1 MADNNKTAG
10 GSPGDKGPSDIRPI
24 SITDEMKRSYLD
36 YAMSVIVSRALPDI
50 RDGLKPVHRRIL
62 YAMHRLGLEWNKK
75 HMKSSKVVG
84 DTMGDFHPHG
94 NAPIYEALVRMAQ
107 DFSMRVPLVDG
118 QGNFG
123 SVDGDPPAAERYTE
137 SRLTKIAQF
146 LLDDLDKNTVE
157 FRSNY
162 DDRLQEPTV
171 LPAKFPNLLVNG
183 SGGIAVGMATNIPP
197 HNLGEVID
205 ACIAHLDNPE
215 ISIDELIQIIPGPDF
230 PTGGTILGRVGIAA
244 AYHKGRGSIVM
255 RAKVDTEEI
264 RKDREALIVTAIPYQ
279 VNKRTLIE
287 KIAELVRDKR
297 VEGISDIWDE
307 SNREGMRIVIE
318 LKRDAIADVVLNQ
331 LWRFSEL
338 QSTFGANMLAINGGR
353 PEQLNLRDII
363 TTFTA
368 FREEVVSRRTK
379 HLLGKARDRAHVLVG
394 LAVAVANIDDMIRL
408 IRAAPSPAAARE
420 QMMERDWPAKDIGP
434 LVELIGDPR
443 HSLQAGGTMRLS
455 DEQARAILDL
465 RLQRLT
471 ALGRDEI
478 GDELKKLGEEIKD
491 YLAILASRARIVDI
505 IKKEL
510 TDIKAEFAT
519 PRLTDIV
526 DMEGEVEDEDLIQRE
541 DVVVTVSHRGYIK
554 RVPLSTYRSQR
565 RGGKG
570 RSGMQTRDEDVVTQI
585 FIASTHTPVL
595 FFSSRGMVYRMKVWR
610 LPAATPQSV
619 GKALVNLLPLAEGE
633 TITSILPL
641 PEDEK
646 TWGTLELMF
655 ATKAGNVRRN
665 SLADFE
671 NINRNGKIA
680 MKLDEG
686 DRIVRVAV
694 CSPEDDVLLTTAEG
708 QCIRFQIKE
717 EVRLF
722 KGRASDGVRGIRLA
736 DGDEVISMAILRHV
750 DASAGERA
758 VYIRQALAMRRAQG
772 PEAMEGAPEAEV
784 EAEAEGAEADVNLS
798 PARYAELAARE
809 QFVLT
814 VSERGFG
821 KRSSSYG
828 YRTSGRGGKG
838 ITAMIVNER
847 NGRLVASFPVEE
859 TDQIMLVTDARQAD
873 PLPHR
878 RRPHRRPQRAGR
890 AHLQDRRGREG
901 GFRRAHT
908 RGWQRRSQWRRRG
921 EQTVTTTA
929 ERRSASGL
937 MPEAPAPRRATSPSS
952 SGRRRTRSPACP
964 AAYGR

>member
-1 MADNNKTAG
+1 VADDGKSAPGGAG
-10 GSPGDKGPSDIRPI
+10 GDKGPSDIRPV

-36 YAMSVIVSRALPDI
+36 YAMSVIVSRALPDV

-62 YAMHRLGLEWNKK
+62 YAMHRLGLDFNKK

-94 NAPIYEALVRMAQ
+94 NAPIYDALVRMAQ

-123 SVDGDPPAAERYTE
+123 SIDGDPPAAERYTE
-137 SRLTKIAQF
+137 ARLTKIAGL
-146 LLDDLDKNTVE
+146 LLDDLDKSTVD
-157 FRSNY
+157 FKANY
-162 DDRLQEPTV
+162 DDRLQEPVV

-205 ACIAHLDNPE
+205 ACIAHLDDPE
-215 ISIDELIQIIPGPDF
+215 IGLEELCRIVQGPDF
-230 PTGGTILGRVGIAA
+230 PTAGRILGRAGITS

-255 RAKVDTEEI
+255 RATVHTEEI

-287 KIAELVRDKR
+287 KIAELVREKR
-297 VEGISDIWDE
+297 LEGISDIWDE

-318 LKRDAIADVVLNQ
+318 LRRDAIADVVLNQ
-331 LWRFSEL
+331 LWRHTDL
-338 QSTFGANMLAINGGR
+338 QSNFGANMLAINGGR
-353 PEQLNLRDII
+353 PEQLNLRDMISS
-363 TTFTA
+363 FTA

-379 HLLGKARDRAHVLVG
+379 HLLAKSRERAHVLVG
-394 LAVAVANIDDMIRL
+394 LAVAVANIDDVIRL
-408 IRAAPSPAAARE
+408 IRAAPSPAEARE
-420 QMMERDWPAKDIGP
+420 QMMARDWPAKDIGP
-434 LVELIGDPR
+434 LVELIADPR
-443 HSLQAGGTMRLS
+443 HRITAGNTIRLS

-491 YLAILASRARIVDI
+491 YLAILASRARIVAL
-505 IKKEL
+505 IKEEL
-510 TDIKAEFAT
+510 TAIKSEFAT
-519 PRLTDIV
+519 PRLTEIV
-526 DMEGEVEDEDLIQRE
+526 EMEGEVEDEDLIQRE

-554 RVPLSTYRSQR
+554 RVPLSTYRAQR

-570 RSGMQTRDEDVVTQI
+570 RAGMSTREEDVVTQI

-610 LPAATPQSV
+610 LPAATPQSP
-619 GKALVNLLPLAEGE
+619 GKALVNLLPLVEGE
-633 TITSILPL
+633 SITSILPL

-646 TWGTLELMF
+646 TWGDLELMF
-655 ATKAGNVRRN
+655 ATRSGNVRRN

-686 DRIVRVAV
+686 DRIVRVAI
-694 CSPEDDVLLTTAEG
+694 CTPSDNVLLTAAG
-708 QCIRFQIKE
+708 GRCIRFPVTD
-717 EVRLF
+717 VRLF
-722 KGRASDGVRGIRLA
+722 KGRDSSGVRGIRLDA
-736 DGDEVISMAILRHV
+736 GDEMISMAILRHV
-750 DASAGERA
+750 EASPGEREA
-758 VYIRQALAMRRAQG
+758 YIRQALAVRRAQG
-772 PEAMEGAPEAEV
+772 AEVAAEGGAEAPEAEL
-784 EAEAEGAEADVNLS
+784 EEGAEAVELTPD
-798 PARYAELAARE
+798 RYAELGARE
-809 QFVLT
+809 QFILT

-821 KRSSSYG
+821 KRTSSYA
-828 YRTSGRGGKG
+828 YRISGRGGKG

-847 NGRLVASFPVEE
+847 NGRLVASFPVEDS
-859 TDQIMLVTDARQAD
+859 DQIMLVTDGGKLIRCPVD
-873 PLPHR
+873 DVR
-878 RRPHRRPQRAGR
+878 ITGR
-890 AHLQDRRGREG
+890 SVQGVRIFKTDEGEKVVSVERIPEDGSEVVEDNGDGEG
-901 GFRRAHT
+901 GA
-908 RGWQRRSQWRRRG
+908 G
-921 EQTVTTTA
+921 
-929 ERRSASGL
+929 
-937 MPEAPAPRRATSPSS
+937 EAPAGP
-952 SGRRRTRSPACP
+952 
-964 AAYGR
+964 